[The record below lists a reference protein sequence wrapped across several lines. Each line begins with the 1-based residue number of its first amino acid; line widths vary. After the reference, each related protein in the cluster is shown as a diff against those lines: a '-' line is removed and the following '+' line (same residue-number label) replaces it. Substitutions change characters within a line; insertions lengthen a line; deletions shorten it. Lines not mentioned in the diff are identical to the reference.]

1 MAEAGGAGADTLET
15 PPITE
20 ADAAV
25 KLNKATDLIE
35 ALAGWIHEH
44 LGKQGGHSEVFAT
57 LAGTK
62 LQGYG
67 MDADADGCGDIHV
80 GGQGY
85 HFDVTQHGETI
96 TIDNGGIR
104 LGSYPGRR
112 TLASANATLSLRVL
126 LADALQMHRGP
137 SWTVVV
143 KLTDVAHVTVRGD
156 PPGSDGVGVATVKDV
171 AGRKEVTNTIRW
183 STLTYL
189 LYGKSFYTLKSD
201 GAFQIS
207 EPDAEVDILEACTAV
222 WTTLTVIERRT
233 IEAFYD
239 KPTQW
244 DLNPSIL
251 RLRPKLTALN
261 TDLKSILDSCGDV
274 TYNYTAGVSPKTSI
288 HTYFRE
294 SQPGAWSHLPT
305 QPLLF

>member
-1 MAEAGGAGADTLET
+1 MAEAGGAGAGTLET
-15 PPITE
+15 LLME
-20 ADAAV
+20 EGDGADTL
-25 KLNKATDLIE
+25 KKATELIK
-35 ALAGWIHEH
+35 ALADWIHKY
-44 LGKQGGHSEVFAT
+44 LGTQYGYRKVLKT
-57 LAGTK
+57 LAG
-62 LQGYG
+62 YD
-67 MDADADGCGDIHV
+67 MDADVDVYGDIHV

-126 LADALQMHRGP
+126 LADELRRLRGDP
-137 SWTVVV
+137 WTVVV
-143 KLTDVAHVTVRGD
+143 ELTDVAHVTVRGD
-156 PPGSDGVGVATVKDV
+156 PPGSEGVVVATVKDV

-189 LYGKSFYTLKSD
+189 LDGKSYYTLKSD

-207 EPDAEVDILEACTAV
+207 EPDAEDDILDACKV
-222 WTTLTVIERRT
+222 TTLTAIEQRT
-233 IEAFYD
+233 IQEFYD

-244 DLNPSIL
+244 NLNPEISRLRTKLTDLNTEL
-251 RLRPKLTALN
+251 ER
-261 TDLKSILDSCGDV
+261 ILDSYGGV
-274 TYNYTAGVSPKTSI
+274 TYNYTAGVSPQTSI
-288 HTYFRE
+288 HTYFSR

-305 QPLLF
+305 KPLLF